1 MNTKPTIK
9 RMGKCDIQAS
19 FLASIRNR
27 LPRHLSFPDELAE
40 LLNISRDSAYRRLRE
55 ETILSLDEAR
65 ILSDRF
71 HVSID
76 SHLGRDSGSVL
87 FEYGAHVGPGMS
99 FRSWME
105 SILAHMKTLESAPGT
120 EVTWHSKDLPIFHYF
135 QFPRLAAFKLFWWMN
150 LSAGEDL
157 GKERYDEALIP
168 SELLDQG
175 KQIWDLYSRFRS
187 TEIISREL
195 LNTTLRQIEYS
206 CDGGLLTQ
214 SQAVE
219 LCHDCMQLINRL
231 EEQTQRGAMRVDGQ
245 KPGAQFDV
253 YLNEL
258 LIGDNTILFQTGE
271 KRTTFMTYNNYNFLS
286 TQHESFCG
294 QTEQF
299 MKSLLKKS
307 VLISRVAEKE
317 RIKFFNRIH
326 RQIDELL
333 SDLNS
338 NRIAC

>member
-1 MNTKPTIK
+1 
-9 RMGKCDIQAS
+9 
-19 FLASIRNR
+19 
-27 LPRHLSFPDELAE
+27 
-40 LLNISRDSAYRRLRE
+40 
-55 ETILSLDEAR
+55 
-65 ILSDRF
+65 
-71 HVSID
+71 
-76 SHLGRDSGSVL
+76 
-87 FEYGAHVGPGMS
+87 
-99 FRSWME
+99 
-105 SILAHMKTLESAPGT
+105 
-120 EVTWHSKDLPIFHYF
+120 
-135 QFPRLAAFKLFWWMN
+135 
-150 LSAGEDL
+150 
-157 GKERYDEALIP
+157 
-168 SELLDQG
+168 
-175 KQIWDLYSRFRS
+175 
-187 TEIISREL
+187 
-195 LNTTLRQIEYS
+195 
-206 CDGGLLTQ
+206 
-214 SQAVE
+214 
-219 LCHDCMQLINRL
+219 MQLINRL